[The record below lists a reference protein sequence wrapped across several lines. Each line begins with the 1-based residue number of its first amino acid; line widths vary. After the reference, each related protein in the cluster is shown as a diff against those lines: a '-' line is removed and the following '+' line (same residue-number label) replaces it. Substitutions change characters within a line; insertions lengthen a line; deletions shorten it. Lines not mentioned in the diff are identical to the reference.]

1 MVQFR
6 RLDPLANATPYQRHV
21 KRPVKSF
28 SLSEAAYNR
37 IEQRRPAL
45 IVIED
50 ESAVVG
56 RPHRDFLEV
65 HYAFPDVPAF
75 RHRFNELFE
84 RCTEASS
91 KEEAPRGV
99 VIPFRDRPNRA
110 LAEQLFWD
118 AALDEAG
125 QWVELDW
132 PAVPEMPEPP
142 ATLEGG
148 FLVREAAEAD
158 RDAIAGLEAEVT
170 GLPRLTDGGI
180 DSIYEDANWL
190 RLVTTASGV
199 PVGYLSL
206 RREPGG
212 WGILDQVYL
221 LAAVAKELR
230 RPVYE
235 WAVAF
240 LRNNGGRR
248 QRRRAYL
255 DDADEVGLLRELGF
269 QPAETGID
277 YTRPVDRNEV
287 KQKVEERQAHGTL
300 IKFGDWR

>member
-6 RLDPLANATPYQRHV
+6 RLDPLANASPYQRHV

-37 IEQRRPAL
+37 LEQRRPEL
-45 IVIED
+45 IVLEG

-65 HYAFPDVPAF
+65 YYAFPDVPAF
-75 RHRFNELFE
+75 RRGFNDLFE
-84 RCTEASS
+84 RCTGASS

-118 AALDEAG
+118 AALEEAG

-132 PAVPEMPEPP
+132 PAVPEQPEPED
-142 ATLEGG
+142 ALGG
-148 FLVREAAEAD
+148 YTVREATAGD
-158 RDAIAGLEAEVT
+158 RDAIAALEAEVT
-170 GLPRLTDGGI
+170 GLPRLTPAGL
-180 DSIYEDANWL
+180 DSIYEDAEWL
-190 RLVTTASGV
+190 RLITTASGV

-212 WGILDQVYL
+212 WGIVDQLYL
-221 LAAVAKELR
+221 LPAVRKELMR
-230 RPVYE
+230 SVYE
-235 WAVAF
+235 WSVAF
-240 LRNNGGRR
+240 LRNHGGRR
-248 QRRRAYL
+248 LRRRAYL
-255 DDADEVGLLRELGF
+255 DDGDEVVLLRELGF
-269 QPAETGID
+269 QPAETGVD

-287 KQKVEERQAHGTL
+287 RQKVEERQAHGTL